1 MGKRQKEVSL
11 FGQVGSLII
20 RQRYVES
27 VPIKNHL
34 AQKILNKQRKNEYL
48 KKKKITRREIEKV
61 LDGLSN
67 NDQYLHNKLLQ
78 LDNLFGLY
86 LEYSK
91 ETEKFS
97 EFVKA
102 RTEEFEQKQSEHKK
116 GT

>member
-1 MGKRQKEVSL
+1 MGRQQEEVSL

-20 RQRYVES
+20 KQQYVES

-48 KKKKITRREIEKV
+48 NKKKITRKEIEKA

-78 LDNLFGLY
+78 IDNLFGLY

-116 GT
+116 

>member
-1 MGKRQKEVSL
+1 M
-11 FGQVGSLII
+11 
-20 RQRYVES
+20 
-27 VPIKNHL
+27 PTKNHL

-78 LDNLFGLY
+78 IDNLFGLY

-97 EFVKA
+97 EFVLA
-102 RTEEFEQKQSEHKK
+102 RKKEFEQKQSEH
-116 GT
+116 

>member
-1 MGKRQKEVSL
+1 M
-11 FGQVGSLII
+11 
-20 RQRYVES
+20 
-27 VPIKNHL
+27 PIKNHL
-34 AQKILNKQRKNEYL
+34 AQKKLNKQRKNEYL
-48 KKKKITRREIEKV
+48 KKKKITRKEIEKSLDV
-61 LDGLSN
+61 LSS
-67 NDQYLHNKLLQ
+67 NDQYLNNKLLQ
-78 LDNLFGLY
+78 IDNLFGLY

>member
-1 MGKRQKEVSL
+1 M
-11 FGQVGSLII
+11 
-20 RQRYVES
+20 
-27 VPIKNHL
+27 PIKNHL

-48 KKKKITRREIEKV
+48 KKKKITRKEIENV

-67 NDQYLHNKLLQ
+67 NDQYLHNKILQ

>member
-20 RQRYVES
+20 KQRYVES
-27 VPIKNHL
+27 VPIRNHL

-48 KKKKITRREIEKV
+48 KRKALTKKEIEQAIS
-61 LDGLSN
+61 GLSN

-102 RTEEFEQKQSEHKK
+102 RTKEFEQKQSEHKK

>member
-1 MGKRQKEVSL
+1 M
-11 FGQVGSLII
+11 
-20 RQRYVES
+20 
-27 VPIKNHL
+27 PTKNRL
-34 AQKILNKQRKNEYL
+34 AQKILNRQRKNEYL
-48 KKKKITRREIEKV
+48 KKKKLTRKEIEKA
-61 LDGLSN
+61 LDGLSG

-78 LDNLFGLY
+78 IDSLFGLY

-102 RTEEFEQKQSEHKK
+102 RTKEFEQKQSEHKK

>member
-1 MGKRQKEVSL
+1 M
-11 FGQVGSLII
+11 
-20 RQRYVES
+20 
-27 VPIKNHL
+27 PIKKHL
-34 AQKILNKQRKNEYL
+34 AQEILNKQRKNEYL
-48 KKKKITRREIEKV
+48 KRKALTKKEIEKA

-78 LDNLFGLY
+78 IDSIFGLY
-86 LEYSK
+86 LEYRK

-102 RTEEFEQKQSEHKK
+102 RTEEFEQKQSKDKK

>member
-1 MGKRQKEVSL
+1 MPRGK
-11 FGQVGSLII
+11 
-20 RQRYVES
+20 
-27 VPIKNHL
+27 NL
-34 AQKILNKQRKNEYL
+34 AQRILNKQKKSDYL
-48 KKKKITRREIEKV
+48 KKKRLAKIEEAI
-61 LDGLSN
+61 DGLSN

-78 LDNLFGLY
+78 IDNLFGLY

-102 RTEEFEQKQSEHKK
+102 RTKEFEQKQSEHKK